1 MGEWTV
7 YRAGSSAPAASTL
20 VLDRAGQTRAV
31 QAVVALD
38 GGTRVMVAAQAG
50 GNFVLDLVGWYTGD
64 TDTPGT
70 HGLFIP
76 SDPKRR
82 FDTRKLTYLA
92 PWPRSTYEI
101 DVDRPI
107 PGVSA
112 VVMNLAVLQPW
123 DNGFFTAYPAG
134 GVRPNTS
141 SLNTS
146 AWPQTI
152 AGHVVARI
160 SSRGLA
166 LYSSAGA
173 HMVVDVTGY
182 FTGTPA
188 AASAAPLPLP
198 DYDPTNAVAVSVPK
212 LKVFLPIAVARTTAG
227 LTTLADRGFA
237 AAWTTN
243 VLTPVA
249 GNVML
254 FGHRTS
260 GSAPFRYLNNLK
272 LGDLITLVGA
282 DGHQYHYKAVQT
294 NVTAPL
300 FASVNS
306 LAGKFPPITVQLVA
320 CSKADGTATSLKY
333 RIVVTARLVGVT

>member
-1 MGEWTV
+1 LP
-7 YRAGSSAPAASTL
+7 PAFDDTRTL
-20 VLDRAGQTRAV
+20 VLDRAAQTRAV

-38 GGTRVMVAAQAG
+38 GGTSVRVSSKAG
-50 GNFVLDLVGWYTGD
+50 GNFVLDLVGWYSGSGD
-64 TDTPGT
+64 AASTD
-70 HGLFIP
+70 GLFIP

-82 FDTRKLTYLA
+82 FDSRTRTYLA
-92 PWPRSTYEI
+92 PWPRTTYEV
-101 DVDRPI
+101 DVDEPI
-107 PGVSA
+107 AAVSA

-134 GVRPNTS
+134 ATRPNTS
-141 SLNTS
+141 ALNTS

-160 SSRGLA
+160 SNRGMA
-166 LYSSAGA
+166 LYTSAGA

-182 FTGTPA
+182 FTGTA
-188 AASAAPLPLP
+188 ATAIAAPLPLP
-198 DYDPTNAVAVSVPK
+198 DYDPTTAIAVSVPK

-237 AAWTTN
+237 AAWSTN

-272 LGDLITLVGA
+272 FGDLITLIGS

-294 NVTAPL
+294 AVTAPL
-300 FASVNS
+300 FASVNAV
-306 LAGKFPPITVQLVA
+306 AGKYPPITVQLVA
-320 CSKADGTATSLKY
+320 CSRADGSATSLNY
-333 RIVVTARLVGVT
+333 RISVTARLVGMT